1 MINEC
6 MEITLPL
13 DQMTVAEKLRA
24 MEAIW
29 ADLSRH
35 EENVPSPGW
44 HEQVLKEREER
55 IKSGQEKFISW
66 ETAKQELRDR
76 FKC

>member
-1 MINEC
+1 

-13 DQMTVAEKLRA
+13 EQMTVAEKLRV

-35 EENVPSPGW
+35 EENVPSPAW

-55 IKSGQEKFISW
+55 IKSGQEKYISW
-66 ETAKQELRDR
+66 GTAKQELRDR